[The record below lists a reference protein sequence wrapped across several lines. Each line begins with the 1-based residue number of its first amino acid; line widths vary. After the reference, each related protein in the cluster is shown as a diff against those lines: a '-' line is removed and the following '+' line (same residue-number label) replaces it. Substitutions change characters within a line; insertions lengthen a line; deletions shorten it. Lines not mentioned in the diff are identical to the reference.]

1 MKLTP
6 RNWDDFQHYKERRPV
21 WIKLHKNLLD
31 DFDFHC
37 LPVASKALAPLLWLL
52 ASEYSD
58 GTIDDPIKKVA
69 FRLRMSEDDFV
80 SAVKPL
86 ILNGFFAYEDNDA
99 SGSLAECLPR
109 DRDRDREE
117 TESSANKLIGIGEQ
131 VPPLPEDQQGV
142 DKGLD
147 GEDNPYGL
155 GADDAAL
162 VGNSWNGMAEEH
174 GLPTIQRMTRARR
187 QKILA
192 RAREVGL
199 PNLISTIERVPDQP
213 FLLGRNDR
221 GWRIDF
227 DWLLEPRNFVKVEEQ
242 KFRRAGNGHA

>member
-1 MKLTP
+1 M
-6 RNWDDFQHYKERRPV
+6 
-21 WIKLHKNLLD
+21 WIKLHKHLLD
-31 DFDFHC
+31 DFEFHS
-37 LPVASKALAPLLWLL
+37 LPIASKALAPMLWLL
-52 ASEYSD
+52 ASEYPD
-58 GTIDDPIKKVA
+58 GKIDAPSAKLA
-69 FRLRMSEDDFV
+69 FRLRMSEPDFIA
-80 SAVKPL
+80 AVKPL
-86 ILNGFFAYEDNDA
+86 ILAGFFVCDQDLEQVA
-99 SGSLAECLPR
+99 SDSLAKCLPR

-117 TESSANKLIGIGEQ
+117 KENSANKLIGIGEQ
-131 VPPLPEDQQGV
+131 VPPLPEDQDGV

-147 GEDNPYGL
+147 EGDNPYGL
-155 GADDAAL
+155 GADEAGL

-192 RAREVGL
+192 RAKEVGL
-199 PNLISTIERVPDQP
+199 TNLITTIEKVPDQP

-227 DWLLEPRNFVKVEEQ
+227 DWLMEPRNFVKVEEQ